1 MGCCKPTVLLLKTLQ
16 TLKTLLMGNI
26 MCKHCTNRS
35 VLLVRS
41 FPGNFLFSCLLGR
54 LDWHWPVVILLF
66 STVEQAPLSAL
77 YAAKLFHEVDTYSLL
92 MEPCSFASLED
103 IKRRSLN

>member
-1 MGCCKPTVLLLKTLQ
+1 MSKPPSRSHCHATLVLFHRVPVLSAASALF
-16 TLKTLLMGNI
+16 
-26 MCKHCTNRS
+26 HCS
-35 VLLVRS
+35 ALPSS